1 MNRSIPNPD
10 AISYLQQTHIKKIH
24 ILKRGR
30 KIEANHHHHRHH
42 PSSSSRHRDSG
53 YKLPVCSKR
62 GIFPGA
68 CGKVAALLCSPLLPK
83 IVKEVNTRGASS
95 VHRIVSRASCV
106 RPINLPGLFSSSL
119 PCARVIALVLYVPC
133 TRPWQRATNRR
144 LTRLTSRI
152 TEPRKTTYRR
162 LFSSRRRIPWTRK
175 PILVNLRYLSGWWRP
190 RVSMTPAVRGREI
203 LDIAERLGHLLSD
216 EL

>member
-1 MNRSIPNPD
+1 MQFRISACKDPTNTYKENTYSQKRTKDRSEPPP
-10 AISYLQQTHIKKIH
+10 
-24 ILKRGR
+24 
-30 KIEANHHHHRHH
+30 
-42 PSSSSRHRDSG
+42 PSPSPFFVLATADINYRSARNG
-53 YKLPVCSKR
+53 N
-62 GIFPGA
+62 IFPGA

-162 LFSSRRRIPWTRK
+162 LFSSRRRIP
-175 PILVNLRYLSGWWRP
+175 
-190 RVSMTPAVRGREI
+190 
-203 LDIAERLGHLLSD
+203 
-216 EL
+216 